1 MPTAACFQR
10 KSATLCNGKLDMWSL
25 CCISTLKKKDN
36 LESVTREGLRFSSCT
51 GTGSVLKNRVFV
63 YPRFPTGRADS
74 ICGVIAPSQMRAHY
88 FNMCWAAVKGCQS
101 QVIFN
106 VTL

>member
-1 MPTAACFQR
+1 MLTAACFQR

-63 YPRFPTGRADS
+63 YPRFPTGRAE
-74 ICGVIAPSQMRAHY
+74 IPSVALLLHPKCVLIILTCAGQ
-88 FNMCWAAVKGCQS
+88 
-101 QVIFN
+101 
-106 VTL
+106 L